1 MGHSLL
7 KRQRG
12 LATVE
17 FAIVGL
23 VAFVILFAVIEVA
36 RMMFTLN
43 MLQEATRRGARM
55 AAVCTVDNPAIA
67 RAAIFN
73 SSGSGTDSPIINGL
87 TTANIDV
94 DYLDIAGNPVAGYAG
109 GGAPWYTIE
118 FVRVQIVNFQHQ
130 LIIPGLD
137 ISFTTR
143 PYPTVMPI
151 ESLGIPPVGQT
162 TSCT

>member
-1 MGHSLL
+1 MVRALR
-7 KRQRG
+7 KQRG
-12 LATVE
+12 LASVE
-17 FAIVGL
+17 FALVGL
-23 VAFVILFAVIEVA
+23 VAMVVLFGVLEVA

-67 RAAIFN
+67 RAALFN
-73 SSGSGTDSPIINGL
+73 SSGGGTDSPLINRL
-87 TTANIDV
+87 TAANIQV
-94 DYLDIAGNPVAGYAG
+94 DYLDTAGNAVVGYATDID
-109 GGAPWYTIE
+109 AYYTIE

-130 LIIPGLD
+130 LIIPGLNL
-137 ISFTTR
+137 SFVTR

-162 TSCT
+162 STCT